1 MSHCC
6 EEHHV
11 KESSRCGNGLREIE
25 RAVRNIEGISCNIYW
40 TVQQIYAQTTSIES
54 TVNNPV
60 YGLQQLNTNV
70 LNIQSL
76 LQNPTTGLA
85 ALNSQLQSLQGTVA
99 ELQQSVEYIIM
110 LLES

>member
-6 EEHHV
+6 GEHHA
-11 KESSRCGNGLREIE
+11 KESSRHGSGLRELE
-25 RAVRNIEGISCNIYW
+25 RNVHNIEGISCNIYW
-40 TVQQIYAQTTSIES
+40 TVQQMYAQATSIEGAL
-54 TVNNPV
+54 NNPV

-70 LNIQSL
+70 LNIQST
-76 LQNPTTGLA
+76 LQDSETGLA
-85 ALNSQLQSLQGTVA
+85 AVNSELSSLRETVA